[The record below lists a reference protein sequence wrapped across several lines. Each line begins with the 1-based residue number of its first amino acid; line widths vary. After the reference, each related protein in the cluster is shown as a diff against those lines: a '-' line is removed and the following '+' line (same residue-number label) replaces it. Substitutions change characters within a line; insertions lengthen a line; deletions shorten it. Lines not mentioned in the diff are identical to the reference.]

1 MASKKHQRNGS
12 AISVHF
18 VQQHLDPHTVS
29 NAPAVLPADPVA
41 WLPVYL
47 WAETWL

>member
-1 MASKKHQRNGS
+1 MTSRKHQRNGS

-18 VQQHLDPHTVS
+18 VQQYLGSHTVS
-29 NAPAVLPADPVA
+29 NAPAALPADPAA